1 MLRRLTLAITAL
13 ALIALAQPAFA
24 QNPMS
29 QGALATY
36 SIVKGYVTR
45 AAEMVP
51 QEDYDYQPTPE
62 VRTFGQLFAHIADG
76 SFSICGGAAGEA
88 PPRSGI
94 EDGTTGKAALQEALA
109 EGFEYCDGV
118 YGGMTDAAGAE
129 QVPFLG
135 GQNMAK
141 LSILEFNTHHT
152 FEHYGNLV
160 TYMRMR
166 GMVPPSSMPAQ

>member
-1 MLRRLTLAITAL
+1 MLRLTTLTVTLLALVAL
-13 ALIALAQPAFA
+13 APPAFA
-24 QNPMS
+24 QDALS

-51 QEDYDYQPTPE
+51 QEDYEYQPTPE
-62 VRTFGQLFAHIADG
+62 VRTFGALFAHIADA
-76 SFSICGGAAGEA
+76 SFSICAAANGEA

-94 EDGTTGKAALQEALA
+94 EDGTTGKSALQGALA
-109 EGFEYCDGV
+109 EGFAYCDGV
-118 YGGMTDAAGAE
+118 YGGMTDTAAAGL
-129 QVPFLG
+129 VPFLG
-135 GQNMAK
+135 GQQMPK
-141 LSILEFNTHHT
+141 LSVLEFNTHHT

-160 TYMRMR
+160 TYMRLR